1 MSLIL
6 NTRKVNGHIVVEAT
20 GRIVQGDSALE
31 LRDLTRRMTSDG
43 GRNFI
48 LNLGGVTYVDSA
60 GLGLLLSIYA
70 TIRNQGGEL
79 KLINVNARI
88 RELFKVTNLQ
98 HVFDIYEDESDA
110 IAKKN
115 PSA

>member
-1 MSLIL
+1 MKSL
-6 NTRKVNGHIVVEAT
+6 TGKVAIVT
-20 GRIVQGDSALE
+20 GAGRGIGKAISLFLSGSGARVVLASRSESE
-31 LRDLTRRMTSDG
+31 LRA
-43 GRNFI
+43 
-48 LNLGGVTYVDSA
+48 VA
-60 GLGLLLSIYA
+60 GE
-70 TIRNQGGEL
+70 IRNQGGEL